1 MRTFASDN
9 GFSVEKMNI
18 ETIKALRSET
28 EALRMLI
35 VGIEKRLEQQK
46 VLLDQLL
53 EEAEQEE
60 EQPEPVAEPEEAPQ
74 PPVVE
79 PVVTPKEEVP
89 VEIGRAHV

>member
-9 GFSVEKMNI
+9 GFSVEKMNK
-18 ETIKALRSET
+18 ENIKALRSET

-46 VLLDQLL
+46 ILLDQLL

-60 EQPEPVAEPEEAPQ
+60 APQPVAEPE
-74 PPVVE
+74 
-79 PVVTPKEEVP
+79 
-89 VEIGRAHV
+89 